1 MNSTN
6 KTSLKSVFTGS
17 DNQLDKIHD
26 LVTKV
31 NRLLIHG
38 SHFMK
43 FHALRNPTTMFS
55 KAKCAAILALL
66 NNHESKQAGYDEF
79 LTSLTA
85 YVALTGNR
93 AAKIPN
99 FQQLSHYHGNQMC
112 AQYLTN
118 IQEHFVQKVKT
129 FCTEMIV
136 KRFLD
141 QVPQGMTR

>member
-43 FHALRNPTTMFS
+43 FHAIAYPTTMFS

-66 NNHESKQAGYDEF
+66 NKHDSKQAGSNEF
-79 LTSLTA
+79 RASLTA
-85 YVALTGNR
+85 YVALTGSR

-99 FQQLSHYHGNQMC
+99 FQQLSNYHGNQMY

-129 FCTEMIV
+129 FCTEIIV